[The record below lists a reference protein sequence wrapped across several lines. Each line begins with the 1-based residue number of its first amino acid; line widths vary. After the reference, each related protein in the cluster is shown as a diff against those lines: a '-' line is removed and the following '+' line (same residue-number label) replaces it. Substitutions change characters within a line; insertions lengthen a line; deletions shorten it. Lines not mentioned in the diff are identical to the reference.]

1 MEALREAYGIEVF
14 LIVLAAIAAAGVV
27 FFLFVIEPRRK
38 IYDYDPLDPR

>member
-1 MEALREAYGIEVF
+1 MEIF
-14 LIVLAAIAAAGVV
+14 FIVLAVIAGTGAA